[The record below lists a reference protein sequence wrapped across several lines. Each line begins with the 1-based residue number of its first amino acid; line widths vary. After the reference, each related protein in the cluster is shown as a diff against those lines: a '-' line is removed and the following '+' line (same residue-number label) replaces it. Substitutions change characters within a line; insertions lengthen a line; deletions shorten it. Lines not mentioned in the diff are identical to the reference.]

1 MIIKR
6 ILTVFITILIL
17 ISIPLSA
24 FAAYEH
30 GDVTA
35 AFVMDNT
42 TGEVLYAYNEN
53 WPLPPASTTKM
64 LTALLV
70 LEAVERGEISLS
82 DIVVV
87 TEETIKTI
95 PDDASRM
102 NIPLDPGEEL
112 PLMDLLYA
120 HMISSDCL
128 ASNVLGAYVSG
139 SVPEFVKLMNKRAAE
154 LGCQKTVFTNPSGY
168 PDPSMYATAHS
179 LYIIANE
186 CMKHEL
192 FREIV
197 STPSVT
203 LAATNH
209 SYERTLYNSNRLLH
223 KPEITDKVVYE
234 NPYYYEHAI
243 GIKTGYSSSSGYC
256 LVSASSYN
264 GHEIYVVVLGGK
276 EIDHGN
282 ESYTY
287 TQYVETIN
295 LYNYYYDLIY
305 KQDVLKS
312 IFDTR
317 TEQITSASV
326 DAVLTHDKVLEEDS
340 AIRQDFMLQQQQNE
354 LRLKRILIVSG
365 SAFIALV
372 IILTVILILHKRK
385 KEPVTK

>member
-6 ILTVFITILIL
+6 SLTVFLIILIL
-17 ISIPLSA
+17 ISIPFGA

-30 GDVTA
+30 GDVA
-35 AFVMDNT
+35 AAYVVDHT
-42 TGEVLYAYNEN
+42 TGEVLYSFNEN
-53 WPLPPASTTKM
+53 APLPPASTTKM

-70 LEAVERGEISLS
+70 LEAVERGEISLD
-82 DIVVV
+82 DIVTV
-87 TEETIKTI
+87 TEETIDTI
-95 PDDASRM
+95 PFDASRM
-102 NIPLDPGEEL
+102 DIPLDPGEEM

-139 SVPEFVKLMNKRAAE
+139 NIEEFVKLMNTRAAE
-154 LGCQKTVFTNPSGY
+154 LGCNNTVFTNPSGY
-168 PDPSMYATAHS
+168 PDPNMYTTALS
-179 LYIIANE
+179 LYIIAEE

-203 LAATNH
+203 LAETNH

-223 KPEITDKVVYE
+223 KPEINENVVYE

-264 GHEIYVVVLGGK
+264 GHEIFAVVLGGK

-282 ESYTY
+282 DIYTY
-287 TQYVETIN
+287 TQYIETIN
-295 LYNYYYDLIY
+295 LYNYFYDLIY
-305 KQDVLKS
+305 KQEVLQTM
-312 IFDTR
+312 FDSR
-317 TEQITSASV
+317 TEQISAASV
-326 DAVLTHDKVLEEDS
+326 DAVFTHDKILEEEIT
-340 AIRQDFMLQQQQNE
+340 IRQAFKLQQQENE
-354 LRLKRILIVSG
+354 LRQKKIIIISSAALIAV
-365 SAFIALV
+365 IAGF
-372 IILTVILILHKRK
+372 TVLLILRKRK
-385 KEPVTK
+385 KELVIK